1 MHVKVFTLMLLQWNQ
16 KKVILCFCIS
26 ASNCSR
32 SSCSQCSETGSS
44 SNSDEPASLD
54 TKENTY
60 NYRAS
65 SPSSENYLTTN
76 FNNATPKTY
85 TQLPTNTPPIP
96 NVDIP
101 KIPNPRVSFVKPPTV
116 PQLNQNKTQIS
127 SGLLAPPLPFV
138 PAMSDAN
145 LASTVG
151 IPYESGS
158 SLNSFNVGR
167 TFSMPSVAQSNSY
180 NSFTPFRSNFTRPFT
195 NRYAGN
201 YTDAPFMF
209 SAHSSSNLANSTI
222 KISPV
227 RPVLPPPLPVA
238 PVLVPTSSNFV
249 VNSSVS
255 TSTTAVK
262 KQQAKVKFSDTVTA
276 FIVPEVKRPVRPA
289 PPAHLTDPQ
298 KELADSL
305 PLCHPNEDYLKDF
318 APVKKN
324 ESSEGASQSKIK
336 VVHFGVV

>member
-1 MHVKVFTLMLLQWNQ
+1 
-16 KKVILCFCIS
+16 
-26 ASNCSR
+26 
-32 SSCSQCSETGSS
+32 
-44 SNSDEPASLD
+44 
-54 TKENTY
+54 
-60 NYRAS
+60 
-65 SPSSENYLTTN
+65 
-76 FNNATPKTY
+76 
-85 TQLPTNTPPIP
+85 
-96 NVDIP
+96 
-101 KIPNPRVSFVKPPTV
+101 
-116 PQLNQNKTQIS
+116 
-127 SGLLAPPLPFV
+127 
-138 PAMSDAN
+138 
-145 LASTVG
+145 
-151 IPYESGS
+151 
-158 SLNSFNVGR
+158 
-167 TFSMPSVAQSNSY
+167 MPSIAQPNGF

-201 YTDAPFMF
+201 YADAPFMF

-238 PVLVPTSSNFV
+238 PILPPTSSNFTIA
-249 VNSSVS
+249 SSVS
-255 TSTTAVK
+255 TSTSTVK
-262 KQQAKVKFSDTVTA
+262 KQPAKVKFSDTVTA

-324 ESSEGASQSKIK
+324 DGNEGASQSKIK